1 MKWNKLYTYPKS
13 TRSTKE
19 GCRTYDVNDEK
30 LPSVTTILG
39 ATKDQEAIDSINR
52 WKAKVGEEAA
62 TRIKDQAASRGTN
75 MHLHL
80 ERHVTGEGHL
90 DLTEEGKV
98 AKAMADTIIDKG
110 FNDLQEIWGSEVT
123 LFYPGLYAGATDLV
137 GTYDYED
144 SIIDFKQSNK
154 PKRREWIE
162 DYFMQ
167 LGAYAMAHNQVYKT
181 EITQGVI
188 LMCTPDNYF
197 QKFQVKGK
205 EFIEYQHKFLE
216 KVDQYYKKNSHAGD
230 ETPAQVAQLTLGLYS
245 NLPKCCLQG

>member
-1 MKWNKLYTYPKS
+1 MKWNKLYTYPTS
-13 TRSTKE
+13 TRSTVD
-19 GCRTYDVNDEK
+19 GFRTYDVNEEK

-52 WKAKVGEEAA
+52 WKARVGEETA
-62 TRIKDQAASRGTN
+62 TRIKEQAASRGTN

-80 ERHVTGEGHL
+80 ERHIMGEGHL
-90 DLTEEGKV
+90 DLTEEGKI
-98 AKAMADTIIDKG
+98 AKAMATTIINKG

-123 LFYPGLYAGATDLV
+123 LFYPNLYAGATDLV

-216 KVDQYYKKNSHAGD
+216 KVDQYYKKA
-230 ETPAQVAQLTLGLYS
+230 
-245 NLPKCCLQG
+245 

>member
-1 MKWNKLYTYPKS
+1 MKWNKLYTYPTS
-13 TRSTKE
+13 TRSTVD
-19 GCRTYDVNDEK
+19 GFRTYDVNEEK

-39 ATKDQEAIDSINR
+39 ATKDQESIDSINR
-52 WKAKVGEEAA
+52 WKARVGEETA
-62 TRIKDQAASRGTN
+62 TRIKEQAASRGTN

-80 ERHVTGEGHL
+80 ERHITGEGHL

-154 PKRREWIE
+154 PKRKEWVE

-216 KVDQYYKKNSHAGD
+216 KVDQYYKKA
-230 ETPAQVAQLTLGLYS
+230 
-245 NLPKCCLQG
+245 

>member
-1 MKWNKLYTYPKS
+1 MKWNKLYTYPAS
-13 TRSTKE
+13 TRSTVE
-19 GCRTYDVNDEK
+19 GLRTYDVNEEK

-39 ATKDQEAIDSINR
+39 ATKDQDAIDSINR

-62 TRIKDQAASRGTN
+62 TRIRDQAASRGTN

-90 DLTEEGKV
+90 DLTPEGRT
-98 AKAMADTIIDKG
+98 AKAMADTIIAKG
-110 FNDLQEIWGSEVT
+110 LKDLQEIWGSEVT

-154 PKRREWIE
+154 PKRREWVE

-167 LGAYAMAHNQVYKT
+167 LGAYAMAHNQVYGT

-197 QKFQVKGK
+197 QKFQIKGK
-205 EFIEYQHKFLE
+205 EFIGYQHKFLE
-216 KVDQYYKKNSHAGD
+216 KVDQYYKKA
-230 ETPAQVAQLTLGLYS
+230 
-245 NLPKCCLQG
+245 

>member
-1 MKWNKLYTYPKS
+1 MKWNKLYTYPTS
-13 TRSTKE
+13 TRSTVD
-19 GCRTYDVNDEK
+19 GFRTYDVNEEK

-52 WKAKVGEEAA
+52 WKARVGEETA
-62 TRIKDQAASRGTN
+62 TRIKEQAASRGTN

-80 ERHVTGEGHL
+80 ERHIMGEGHL
-90 DLTEEGKV
+90 DLTEEGKI
-98 AKAMADTIIDKG
+98 AKAMATTIINKG
-110 FNDLQEIWGSEVT
+110 FNDLQEIWGAEVT
-123 LFYPGLYAGATDLV
+123 LFYPNLYAGATDLV

-154 PKRREWIE
+154 PKRREWID

-216 KVDQYYKKNSHAGD
+216 KVDQYYKKA
-230 ETPAQVAQLTLGLYS
+230 
-245 NLPKCCLQG
+245 